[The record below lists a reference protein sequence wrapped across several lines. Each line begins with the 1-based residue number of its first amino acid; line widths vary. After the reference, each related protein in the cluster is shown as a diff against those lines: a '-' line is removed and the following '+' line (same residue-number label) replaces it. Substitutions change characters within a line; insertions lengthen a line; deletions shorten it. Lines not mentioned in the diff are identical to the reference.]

1 MLDEAA
7 ILAVAAVLI
16 IVAVSLLAPRV
27 GVAAPILLVIVGLVG
42 SFIPGV
48 PHVSIEPEWILVIVL
63 PPLLYSAAVN
73 MPATDFR
80 RDFGAIGALSVLLVV
95 VSAFASGLVIWWL
108 LPGLGLPAAVA
119 VGAVISPPDAVA
131 ATSIGK
137 RLGLP
142 SRLVTILEGE
152 GLVNDA
158 TALVMLRSAIAATA
172 GGITLWGALGDF
184 AHAVFI
190 ALIVGTVIGVA
201 SVWVRSKVDD
211 PVLTTSVSFIVPFAA
226 FIPAEELHASGVLSV
241 VVAGLITGAM
251 SAKRFS
257 AHDRIT
263 ERTNWRTIQLLLESG
278 VFLLMGFQL
287 KSLVQDVVHAGLSVW
302 DAVLIGVVATVVLVV
317 VRVAFVVPLVA
328 WLRRTQVRGQ
338 EQAEFLEGALRHIE
352 NGDFPDDRRTER
364 VTQHIRRRHADAS
377 FFATQGL
384 SWRGGAVLA
393 WSGMR
398 GVVTLAAAQSIPE
411 TVPFRSELILIA
423 FIVAVLT
430 LVGQGGTLP
439 WLIKRL
445 GVRGDDKDE
454 KRQEYARLVGE
465 LRAAAVDMFES
476 PTLHRPDGQPFD
488 RKVVDLVRAT
498 SLAADTGSDPDGGW
512 AAVPVKLQQRI
523 ELQRLLIDAE
533 QAALLDARST
543 GTYSSKTIERAQHF
557 LDLQAAR
564 IDVS

>member
-1 MLDEAA
+1 MLDEGA

-27 GVAAPILLVIVGLVG
+27 GVAAPILLVVVGLIG
-42 SFIPGV
+42 SFIPGI
-48 PHVSIEPEWILVIVL
+48 PHVTITPEWILVIVL

-95 VSAFASGLVIWWL
+95 VSAFASGFVIWRL
-108 LPGLGLPAAVA
+108 LPDLSLPAAIA
-119 VGAVISPPDAVA
+119 IGAVISPPDAVA

-184 AHAVFI
+184 AYAVLVAI
-190 ALIVGTVIGVA
+190 GIGTAVGFA
-201 SVWVRSKVDD
+201 SVWVRSQVED
-211 PVLTTSVSFIVPFAA
+211 PVLTTSVSFVVPFAA
-226 FIPAEELHASGVLSV
+226 FIPAEEVHASGVLSV

-287 KSLVQDVVHAGLSVW
+287 KSLVQDVVRAGLSVW
-302 DAVLIGVVATVVLVV
+302 DAVAIGLIATVVLVV

-328 WLRRTQVRGQ
+328 WLRRSRAKGRQ
-338 EQAEFLEGALRHIE
+338 QAEFLEGALRHIE
-352 NGDFPDDRRTER
+352 NSDLPDDARTER
-364 VTQHIRRRHADAS
+364 MTRYIRRRHADAS

-384 SWRGGAVLA
+384 GWRGGAVLA

-398 GVVTLAAAQSIPE
+398 GVVTLAAAQSIPAS
-411 TVPFRSELILIA
+411 VPYRSELILIA

-439 WLIKRL
+439 WLIRTL
-445 GVRGDDKDE
+445 GVQGDDKDE
-454 KRQEYARLVGE
+454 TRREYARLVGE
-465 LRAAAVDMFES
+465 LRAAAQDMFDS

-488 RKVVDLVRAT
+488 PKVVAHVRAT
-498 SLAADTGSDPDGGW
+498 SLAAGDEHDPDSGW
-512 AAVPVKLQQRI
+512 STVPVKLQQRI
-523 ELQRLLIDAE
+523 ELQRLLLDTE
-533 QAALLDARST
+533 QAALLDARSS
-543 GTYSSKTIERAQHF
+543 GT
-557 LDLQAAR
+557 
-564 IDVS
+564 